1 MAIYISMDIVPNVTY
16 LIAQGVIDREVNA
29 ELIWWG

>member
-1 MAIYISMDIVPNVTY
+1 MAIYYSMDIAPNVTY
-16 LIAQGVIDREVNA
+16 LIAQGVIDREGDA